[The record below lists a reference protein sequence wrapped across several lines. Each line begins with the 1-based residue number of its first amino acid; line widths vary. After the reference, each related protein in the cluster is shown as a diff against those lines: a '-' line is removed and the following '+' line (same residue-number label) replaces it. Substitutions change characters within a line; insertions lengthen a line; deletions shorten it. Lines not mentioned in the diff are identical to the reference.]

1 MRRPPPIEILAV
13 SDPGTAQSP
22 PDPGAGAA
30 RGSVAEGADSAA
42 DQAAPPD
49 DTSSQAADGP
59 GGSDAAADASLA
71 GSVATLDG
79 DGGGAWQTAGDFQI
93 LGGAPADAIDGEGD
107 YFFAD
112 NVLHILSSTPMT
124 VRTAKQTVQTIDID
138 PGVQADLTLDG
149 VNIQTTLRAPINLVN
164 NVYDIAANDGVA
176 EEDRVKATH
185 ADQIRHKTTLH
196 LTLADGSSN
205 TLNYT
210 QYGAAGWSG
219 IRTTWGTE
227 LTIDDSVRNVTAD
240 GRTVTPAN
248 GVVPYDATLSNGKEV
263 KAGDSP
269 SVMDSENPGKLT
281 VRGSGGSAG
290 IGGATCENAGAITIN
305 GGIIHS
311 SLPVRS
317 DGLGSGAAGIGGGS
331 CGSGTLIVINGG
343 NITSIAAHCGSGIG
357 AGTSHM
363 TGGGVSYAKEDAI
376 ETKVPREQ
384 SSGYTWYG
392 KPSKEDCSAYTRYPN
407 SECWMTVAGDIYIN
421 GGFVDTR
428 YGAHGNALGQSCA
441 HDPST
446 NKGHVIVISGGTV
459 LTTSAV
465 GSDFMYDIGAQLG
478 YTVVTGGSVKVSSP
492 KKFTGLGGTA
502 YSTQGVTSWDDV
514 DAMGGALPDKDKV
527 FMVTV
532 DLSADGVKNNPIE
545 SWKLTVGGDIYDYG
559 APAQFDN
566 GKLYLWLPEDA
577 KNKVIAADLSYR
589 AVNADGEVQTV
600 TPTTMYRD
608 PNSPADP
615 KDPDRTKLKRYEE
628 FEIDPAWEAALDKY
642 YDGLPFPAYTWDGG
656 TQIVPPQDPD
666 HPLTDPTAI
675 DYTYQVFESKDGPA
689 ITGELFGG
697 DQMPSD
703 AGVMRLT
710 MVSREYSSAP
720 GFMENFWGHRAYGW
734 CTIRP
739 IASVVRDVKAEWLE
753 EPEGSADR
761 PGDVGHPAN
770 HLLVVSAVVERA
782 ATVDGTPS
790 GESTA
795 ETCQA
800 PQGRV
805 QLYVDGVAVGE
816 PVALEVPAEESVSA
830 YAGLGA
836 APTVTCTPV
845 PNAAGGSSALV
856 RYTFAPSALG
866 GLPDT
871 SSDEHEVTL
880 RFLPPDADQ
889 MRAGVPAN
897 YLASADPTQDEDS
910 EWADATVEPM
920 DPNPSAEKDPGSPG
934 KVEVSPDPA
943 PADPDDP
950 RSTTYEGTITAKWEP
965 HEPGEPNP
973 GRVTVKISTD
983 SDAPVTVTAEDGTVI
998 TADVVRDED
1007 GNPVRDEDGK
1017 LTLWVDP
1024 ETPGETKL
1032 VVRQEPSA
1040 SYGGTVFDFDVTVGA
1055 DPSVAPEPAMELR
1068 VENLTHPD
1076 GPTQPGDR
1084 LRYTVV
1090 ASNGAPGSLW
1100 TDVEG
1105 SVALP
1110 PSVQVDEGSVA
1121 LVSGSG
1127 TRTPLSKAPGSAG
1140 EGQFAL
1146 SGSGAKPSISAPM
1159 GDIGGGTSRTLVF
1172 EAVVDPD
1179 LDVRGGD
1186 PDDLDLS
1193 SEASATGT
1201 RPSEDDPNAPMPD
1214 PDDPS
1219 KPLPVTA
1226 GPTAPQ
1232 TPPGPGRV
1240 VPADPKLPG
1249 GGDGSGGDGFGDGD
1263 VSVAK
1268 AAENLTR
1275 SDGRTLVGDR
1285 LRYTVRV
1292 ANTGASNCALYSAM
1306 VSDPLPEGVELV
1318 PGTIALKLSDGRT
1331 LPVDDAAYDAESRT
1345 VAAMAGDLW
1354 GGDWAELSFECE
1366 VGEAA
1371 LDAENAN
1378 VAYAYGALPS
1388 ADPDRDGTPEGE
1400 KPGSPAVE
1408 PGGDLVV
1415 PSNASEVPVAESDPV
1430 LPPGVEPDQPAPP
1443 ADEPGGEPAGP
1454 ADGGAQP
1461 AAPPKPSTLTILR
1474 EMATTGDPL
1483 AAAALSLTAAALLAG
1498 GAALAARRR
1507 RTR

>member
-59 GGSDAAADASLA
+59 GGSDAAADASPA
-71 GSVATLDG
+71 GSVATLDEG
-79 DGGGAWQTAGDFQI
+79 DAAWQTAGDFQI

-196 LTLADGSSN
+196 LTVADGSSN
-205 TLNYT
+205 TLYFT
-210 QYGAAGWSG
+210 AYGASGWSG

-240 GRTVTPAN
+240 GRAVTPQN
-248 GVVPYDATLSNGKEV
+248 GVIPFDATLSNGKEV
-263 KAGDSP
+263 KAGESP

-281 VRGSGGSAG
+281 ITGSGGCAG
-290 IGGATCENAGAITIN
+290 IGGSAMENAGTITIN
-305 GGIIHS
+305 GGN
-311 SLPVRS
+311 LNVDQQVRP
-317 DGLGSGAAGIGGGS
+317 DGLGSGAAAIGAGS
-331 CGSGTLIVINGG
+331 CGSGTLTIINGG
-343 NITSIAAHCGSGIG
+343 NIVAIAAHCGTGIG
-357 AGTSHM
+357 AGTSHECG
-363 TGGGVSYAKEDAI
+363 TSYAKEDAI
-376 ETKVPREQ
+376 ETKLTREQ
-384 SSGYTWYG
+384 SQGYTWYG
-392 KPSKEDCSAYTRYPN
+392 MPSKEDCSPNTRYPN
-407 SECWMTVAGDIYIN
+407 IEHWMTVAGDIFIN
-421 GGFVDTR
+421 GGFVDAR
-428 YGAHGNALGQSCA
+428 SNIHGNAIGQSCA

-459 LTTSAV
+459 LTTTPI
-465 GSDFMYDIGAQLG
+465 GSDFMSDIGSQLG
-478 YTVVTGGSVKVSSP
+478 YTIVTGGSVKVGKPS
-492 KKFTGLGGTA
+492 KFNGLGDTA

-514 DAMGGALPDKDKV
+514 DAMGGALPNKDKV

-589 AVNADGEVQTV
+589 TVNADGEAQTV

-710 MVSREYSSAP
+710 MVSREYSSTV

-739 IASVVRDVKAEWLE
+739 IASVVRDVRAEWAE
-753 EPEGSADR
+753 EPEGSPQR
-761 PGDVGHPAN
+761 PGEAGHPAN

-782 ATVDGTPS
+782 DTVDGTPS
-790 GESTA
+790 GEPTA
-795 ETCQA
+795 ETCEA

-816 PVALEVPAEESVSA
+816 PVALETPAEEGVSA
-830 YAGLGA
+830 YADLGA
-836 APTVTCTPV
+836 EPTATCTPI
-845 PNAAGGSSALV
+845 PNAVGGSSALV
-856 RYTFAPSALG
+856 QYTFAPSALG

-871 SSDEHEVTL
+871 GGEGHEVTL

-889 MRAGVPAN
+889 VRAGVPSN
-897 YLASADPTQDEDS
+897 YLASADPTQDGGS
-910 EWADATVEPM
+910 EWAPATVEPL
-920 DPNPSAEKDPGSPG
+920 DPNASAEKDPGSPG

-965 HEPGEPNP
+965 HDPGEPNP
-973 GRVTVKISTD
+973 GRVTIKLETD

-998 TADVVRDED
+998 TADVVRDEG

-1040 SYGGTVFDFDVTVGA
+1040 SYGGTVFDFDVTVEA

-1100 TDVEG
+1100 TGVEG

-1201 RPSEDDPNAPMPD
+1201 RPSEGDPDAPMPD

-1331 LPVDDAAYDAESRT
+1331 LPVPDEAYDAESRT

-1354 GGDWAELSFECE
+1354 GGDWAELSFECA

-1388 ADPDRDGTPEGE
+1388 ADPERDPQAPPEGE
-1400 KPGSPAVE
+1400 GAGSPAVE
-1408 PGGDLVV
+1408 PGGDLVI

-1474 EMATTGDPL
+1474 NMATTGDPL
-1483 AAAALSLTAAALLAG
+1483 AAAALSLAAAALLAG